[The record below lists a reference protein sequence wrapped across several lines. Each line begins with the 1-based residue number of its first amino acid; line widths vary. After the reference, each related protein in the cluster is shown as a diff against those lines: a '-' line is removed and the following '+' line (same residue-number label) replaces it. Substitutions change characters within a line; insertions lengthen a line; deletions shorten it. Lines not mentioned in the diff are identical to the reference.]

1 MRLVLDTNT
10 IISSTLWDNSVSH
23 KLLIELINKNV
34 EIFTTT
40 EILNEYKK
48 VIIRDFDYSEE
59 EADEIIRKLVSFIK
73 IIEPK
78 TRVDIIKDDSEDN
91 KILECAIESNSDFIL
106 SYDKHLLNVKQFQQI
121 KIIIPEEFK
130 TKFFK

>member
-1 MRLVLDTNT
+1 MRLVLNTNT

-59 EADEIIRKLVSFIK
+59 EADEIIRKLISFIK

-121 KIIIPEEFK
+121 KIITPEEFK